1 MTLKSSDVER
11 IAYLARL
18 EINTKDIPAY
28 TENLSH
34 ILEFVAQID
43 RVDVSGITPISHPL
57 GAYQRLRPDEVTE
70 IDRREDF
77 QVNAPSV
84 EAGVYLV
91 PKVIE

>member
-1 MTLKSSDVER
+1 MTLKPSDVER

-18 EINTKDIPAY
+18 DINTKDIPAY

-34 ILEFVAQID
+34 ILEFVAQMD
-43 RVDVSGITPISHPL
+43 QVDVSGITPISHPL
-57 GAYQRLRPDEVTE
+57 GAHQRLRSDEVTE
-70 IDRREDF
+70 TDKREVF
-77 QVNAPSV
+77 QINAPSV